1 VRETILKFLGLSEG
15 KAGAGES
22 GGAETETVRR
32 IVDALDRLEPDR
44 ARYVAA
50 FAYNLSR
57 VAHADSKVSREETR
71 EMERIVRGLGGL
83 PEEQAILV
91 VQMAKTQALL
101 FGGTENFLVTR
112 EFNRIATREQKLAL
126 LECLFAVSAADRS
139 ISTIEDNS
147 AADRSISTIE
157 DNEVRKIS
165 RELQL
170 EHADFIAARS
180 VFREH
185 LAVLK
190 KDPPDGKA

>member
-1 VRETILKFLGLSEG
+1 MKFLGLSDPAHGEG
-15 KAGAGES
+15 RS
-22 GGAETETVRR
+22 GGAQTETVRR
-32 IVDALDRLEPDR
+32 IVDALDRLDPER

-57 VAHADSKVSREETR
+57 VAQADMKVSREETL
-71 EMERIVRGLGGL
+71 EMERIVRELGGL

-126 LECLFAVSAADRS
+126 LRCLFAVSAADRS
-139 ISTIEDNS
+139 ISLV
-147 AADRSISTIE
+147 E

-180 VFREH
+180 AFRQY

-190 KDPPDGKA
+190 KAPPGGAAPTDS